1 MSTALTIVISILLFS
16 FLIFIHEFGHFIT
29 AKLFKVQ
36 VNEFSMFMGPA
47 IFRKKYGETEYTL
60 RCIPFGGYCAME
72 GEDGD
77 SDNPRA
83 FSKAAW
89 WKRLIILVA
98 GALMNFVAGLLLI
111 AIMYAPNQEFAAP
124 IVDYLEPNSSL
135 SEGQGLEV
143 GDRIVSID
151 GERVNLLGDFT
162 MLLSLKPGDT
172 HQFTVERNGEKVV
185 LPSVSTV
192 KRDFGG
198 EEPLYGI
205 SFGYVEAT
213 PAVKATYVWKTGLNF
228 ARIVRISLKMLFSG
242 EAGLKDM
249 VGPVGLVHE
258 ISEATAESET
268 AAVAMDTIVYFFAF
282 IAINLGVMNLL
293 PIPALDGGRAVCLV
307 LTSAVEAILRRK
319 IDPKYEAYL
328 HGVGLILLL
337 ILMAVVS
344 FKDIFGLF

>member
-83 FSKAAW
+83 FSKADW

-328 HGVGLILLL
+328 HGVGLVLLL